1 FRKKQQLKEIVEK
14 QFRVGEVYVG
24 SDMSVIL
31 TAAYRKVGLPVNKR
45 VNTTVLKEYFELKE
59 ERTNSIRYIRI
70 VKKK

>member
-1 FRKKQQLKEIVEK
+1 
-14 QFRVGEVYVG
+14 
-24 SDMSVIL
+24 MSEIL